1 MRKILT
7 FCESEIIK
15 FLVFNGPSNKWEIS
29 EGTDISYQTVYSAV
43 ERLIK
48 KFYIGIYKTETARN
62 KLRKHYYFVTFI
74 GKLITMAMTENDDD
88 VLDLIAT
95 SEPRNFVILEEWEYI
110 SKNRLA
116 RDYILSILRTQFC
129 DLMLNRSWPTLNL
142 KTASET
148 SKYLLTRS
156 IFYEGYR
163 TGGVEDPLK
172 VDGLI
177 QFFLANPAIREEMKK
192 MLKVM
197 EYEADQRLLK
207 YSEVREI
214 CGFKDDLDES
224 F

>member
-7 FCESEIIK
+7 FSESKIIK
-15 FLVFNGPSNKWEIS
+15 FLVLNGPSTRWAIHK
-29 EGTDISYQTVYSAV
+29 GTKIEYQTVYSVV

-62 KLRKHYYFVTFI
+62 KLRKNYYFVTFI
-74 GKLITMAMTENDDD
+74 GKLVAMAVTDNEEG

-142 KTASET
+142 KSASEI

-156 IFYEGYR
+156 VFYEGYR
-163 TGGVEDPLK
+163 LGGVEDPLK
-172 VDGLI
+172 VEGLV
-177 QFFLANPAIREEMKK
+177 QFFIDNPAIREEMIK

-197 EYEADQRLLK
+197 EYEANQRLVK
-207 YSEVREI
+207 YSKVREI
-214 CGFKDDLDES
+214 CGFKDDLAES